1 METVSGNLASAL
13 RIEPGI
19 TAIIGSGG
27 KSTLLKALGLELMR
41 AGGRVLLCTTTHMLP
56 VAGVPWDGSN
66 RRLGAAPWKPGAAHV
81 SGCTCEACAG
91 LARGS
96 ICQAGVLDPET
107 GKLSS
112 PAEPLGELAQRF
124 DYVLAEA
131 DGSKRLPLKAHAAWE
146 PVIPSGTANIV
157 WIVGASGLSKPINE
171 AVHRPELFCERC
183 GCKPINEAVHRP
195 ELFCE
200 RCGCELTDTATPE
213 RVAQVLNAELR
224 MLNLNNARVMLN
236 QVDTLSDPT
245 MADRFEA
252 ALGRPLIATS
262 LK

>member
-1 METVSGNLASAL
+1 METINGGLASAL
-13 RIEPGI
+13 KIEPGI

-27 KSTLLKALGLELMR
+27 KSTLLKTLGLELMR

-66 RRLGAAPWKPGAAHV
+66 RRLDAAPWKPGTLHV
-81 SGCTCEACAG
+81 PGCTCEACAG
-91 LARGS
+91 LVRGS

-107 GKLSS
+107 GKLSA
-112 PAEPLGELAQRF
+112 PAEPLNELAQRF
-124 DYVLAEA
+124 NYVLAEA

-146 PVIPSGTANIV
+146 PVIPPGTVNIV
-157 WIVGASGLSKPINE
+157 WIVGASGLGKPINE
-171 AVHRPELFCERC
+171 T
-183 GCKPINEAVHRP
+183 VHRP

-200 RCGCELTDTATPE
+200 RCGCEPTDIATPG
-213 RVAQVLNAELR
+213 RVAMVLNTELR
-224 MLNLNNARVMLN
+224 MLNLSNARIMLN
-236 QVDTLSDPT
+236 QVDMLADPT

-252 ALGRPLIATS
+252 ALGRSVVATS

>member
-13 RIEPGI
+13 RIKPGI

-27 KSTLLKALGLELMR
+27 KSTLLKTLGLELMR
-41 AGGRVLLCTTTHMLP
+41 AGGRVLLCTTTHMFP

-66 RRLGAAPWKPGAAHV
+66 RRLDAAPWKPGAAHV
-81 SGCTCEACAG
+81 PGGTCEACAG

-107 GKLSS
+107 GKLSA
-112 PAEPLGELAQRF
+112 PAEPFDQLAQRF
-124 DYVLAEA
+124 NYVLAEA

-146 PVIPSGTANIV
+146 PVIPSGTTNIV
-157 WIVGASGLSKPINE
+157 WIVGASGFG
-171 AVHRPELFCERC
+171 RPVD
-183 GCKPINEAVHRP
+183 EAVHRP

-200 RCGCELTDTATPE
+200 RCGCEAPDLAPPE
-213 RVAQVLNAELR
+213 RVARVLNDELQE
-224 MLNLNNARVMLN
+224 LGLSTARIMLN
-236 QVDTLSDPT
+236 QVDTLNDPT

-252 ALGRPLIATS
+252 ALNRPIIATS
-262 LK
+262 FK

>member
-27 KSTLLKALGLELMR
+27 KSTFLKTLGLELMR
-41 AGGRVLLCTTTHMLP
+41 AGGRVLLCTTTHMFP
-56 VAGVPWDGSN
+56 VAGVPWDGSS
-66 RRLGAAPWKPGAAHV
+66 RRLDAAPWKPGASHV
-81 SGCTCEACAG
+81 PGCTCEAGAG
-91 LARGS
+91 MSRGS

-107 GKLSS
+107 GKLSA

-124 DYVLAEA
+124 SYVLAEA

-146 PVIPSGTANIV
+146 PVIPSGTANAV
-157 WIVGASGLSKPINE
+157 WVVGASGL
-171 AVHRPELFCERC
+171 
-183 GCKPINEAVHRP
+183 GKPINEAVHRP

-200 RCGCELTDTATPE
+200 RCGCELTDIATPE
-213 RVAQVLNAELR
+213 RVAMVLNAELR
-224 MLNLNNARVMLN
+224 MLNLNNARIMLN
-236 QVDTLSDPT
+236 QVDTLADPT

-252 ALGRPLIATS
+252 ALDRSIITTS
-262 LK
+262 LKG

>member
-1 METVSGNLASAL
+1 METVSGNLASTL
-13 RIEPGI
+13 KIEPGI

-27 KSTLLKALGLELMR
+27 KSTLLKTLGLELMR
-41 AGGRVLLCTTTHMLP
+41 AGGRVLLCTTTHMFP
-56 VAGVPWDGSN
+56 VAGVPWDGSS
-66 RRLGAAPWKPGAAHV
+66 RHLDAAPWKPGALHV
-81 SGCTCEACAG
+81 PGCTCEACAG
-91 LARGS
+91 MSRGS

-107 GKLSS
+107 GKLSA
-112 PAEPLGELAQRF
+112 PAESPNELAQRF

-131 DGSKRLPLKAHAAWE
+131 DGSKRLPLKAHAPWE

-157 WIVGASGLSKPINE
+157 WIVGASGL
-171 AVHRPELFCERC
+171 
-183 GCKPINEAVHRP
+183 GKPINEAVHRP

-200 RCGCELTDTATPE
+200 RCGCEPTDTATPE
-213 RVAQVLNAELR
+213 RVAMVLNAELQA
-224 MLNLNNARVMLN
+224 LKLGTAHVMLN

-245 MADRFEA
+245 IADRFEA

>member
-1 METVSGNLASAL
+1 METVSGNLTSAL

-27 KSTLLKALGLELMR
+27 KSTLLKTLGLELMR
-41 AGGRVLLCTTTHMLP
+41 SGGRVLLCTTTHMLP

-66 RRLGAAPWKPGAAHV
+66 RRLDAAPWKPGASHV
-81 SGCTCEACAG
+81 PGCTCEACAG
-91 LARGS
+91 LARGG
-96 ICQAGVLDPET
+96 ICPA
-107 GKLSS
+107 GKLSA
-112 PAEPLGELAQRF
+112 PAEPLGGLAQRF

-146 PVIPSGTANIV
+146 PVIPAGTANVI
-157 WIVGASGLSKPINE
+157 WLVGASGLSKPINE

-183 GCKPINEAVHRP
+183 GC
-195 ELFCE
+195 
-200 RCGCELTDTATPE
+200 ELTDIATPE
-213 RVAQVLNAELR
+213 RVAQVLNAEMQALK
-224 MLNLNNARVMLN
+224 LSTARVMLN

-252 ALGRPLIATS
+252 ALDRPVVASS

>member
-1 METVSGNLASAL
+1 METTSGNLASAL
-13 RIEPGI
+13 KIEPGI

-27 KSTLLKALGLELMR
+27 KSTLLKTLGLELMR
-41 AGGRVLLCTTTHMLP
+41 AGGRVLLCTTTHMFP

-66 RRLGAAPWKPGAAHV
+66 RRLDAAPWKPGASHV
-81 SGCTCEACAG
+81 PGCTCEACAG
-91 LARGS
+91 MNRGS

-107 GKLSS
+107 GKLSA
-112 PAEPLGELAQRF
+112 PAEQLAELARRF

-131 DGSKRLPLKAHAAWE
+131 DGSKRLPLKAHATWE
-146 PVIPSGTANIV
+146 PVIPAATANVV
-157 WIVGASGLSKPINE
+157 WIVGALGL
-171 AVHRPELFCERC
+171 
-183 GCKPINEAVHRP
+183 GKPINEAVHRP

-200 RCGCELTDTATPE
+200 RCGCELTDIATPE

-224 MLNLNNARVMLN
+224 MLSLNNARIMLN
-236 QVDTLSDPT
+236 QVDTLADPT

-252 ALGRPLIATS
+252 ALGRSLIATS

>member
-1 METVSGNLASAL
+1 METVSGNLIPAL

-27 KSTLLKALGLELMR
+27 KSTLLKTLGLELMR
-41 AGGRVLLCTTTHMLP
+41 AGGRVLLCTTAHMFP
-56 VAGVPWDGSN
+56 VAGVPWDGSS
-66 RRLGAAPWKPGAAHV
+66 RRLDASPWKPGTLHV
-81 SGCTCEACAG
+81 PGCTCEACAG
-91 LARGS
+91 LVRGS
-96 ICQAGVLDPET
+96 ICQAGALDPET
-107 GKLSS
+107 GKLSA
-112 PAEPLGELAQRF
+112 PAEPLDQLAQRF

-146 PVIPSGTANIV
+146 PVIPAATANVV
-157 WIVGASGLSKPINE
+157 WVVGASGLGKPINE

-183 GCKPINEAVHRP
+183 A
-195 ELFCE
+195 CE
-200 RCGCELTDTATPE
+200 PTDIATPE
-213 RVAQVLNAELR
+213 RVAQVLNAEMQALG
-224 MLNLNNARVMLN
+224 LSTARVMLN
-236 QVDTLSDPT
+236 QADTLADPT

>member
-13 RIEPGI
+13 KLEPGI

-41 AGGRVLLCTTTHMLP
+41 AGGRVLLCTTTHMFP
-56 VAGVPWDGSN
+56 VAGVPWDGSS
-66 RRLGAAPWKPGAAHV
+66 RRLDAAPWKPGASHV
-81 SGCTCEACAG
+81 PGCTCEARAG

-107 GKLSS
+107 GKLSA

-124 DYVLAEA
+124 NYVLAEA

-157 WIVGASGLSKPINE
+157 WIVGASGL
-171 AVHRPELFCERC
+171 
-183 GCKPINEAVHRP
+183 GKPINEAVHRP

-213 RVAQVLNAELR
+213 RVAQVLNAEMQALE
-224 MLNLNNARVMLN
+224 LDAAHVILN
-236 QVDTLSDPT
+236 QVNALSDPA
-245 MADRFEA
+245 MAARFEA
-252 ALGRPLIATS
+252 ALGRPVVATS
-262 LK
+262 LQG

>member
-27 KSTLLKALGLELMR
+27 KSTLLKTLGLELMR
-41 AGGRVLLCTTTHMLP
+41 AGGRVLLCTTTHMFP

-66 RRLGAAPWKPGAAHV
+66 RRLDAVPWKPGAAHV
-81 SGCTCEACAG
+81 PGCTCEACAG
-91 LARGS
+91 LVRGS
-96 ICQAGVLDPET
+96 ICQAGVLDPQT

-112 PAEPLGELAQRF
+112 PAEPLDQLAQRF

-157 WIVGASGLSKPINE
+157 WIVGASGLGK
-171 AVHRPELFCERC
+171 L
-183 GCKPINEAVHRP
+183 INEAVHRP

-200 RCGCELTDTATPE
+200 RCGCEPTDTATPE
-213 RVAQVLNAELR
+213 RVAMVLNAELQA
-224 MLNLNNARVMLN
+224 LKLGTAHVMLN

-245 MADRFEA
+245 IADRFEA